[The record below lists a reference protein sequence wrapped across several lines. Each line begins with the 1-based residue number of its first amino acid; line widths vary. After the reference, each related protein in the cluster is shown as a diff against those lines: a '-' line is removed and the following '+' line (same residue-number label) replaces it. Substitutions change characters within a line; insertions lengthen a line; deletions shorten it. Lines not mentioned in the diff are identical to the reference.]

1 MTFQNFLEKW
11 NGQPIDFDGIYPNQC
26 MDLAHQ
32 YVYDVL
38 GLTDVRIIAHPAAYQ
53 IFTDFTETQY
63 FDKIANSPTGVPV
76 EGDIVVFGQ
85 GVGQWGHVC
94 IFIEGDA
101 NKFKSFD
108 ANWPTGSLPH
118 VQDHTYGYCLGW
130 LHPKTVAPDLEAQ
143 LNQLREERDR
153 NWDWF
158 VAVCDALKTGANV
171 DTAVAEATK
180 LLTIEQA
187 VLDKD
192 RQIADIQKQ
201 AQALQEQ
208 RAMKEQAITE
218 VSTQVATLTVA
229 VAEAQKTID
238 GLTQQNQDDQLELE
252 ALRKAAEISQGLKG
266 FKKWL
271 FDTFIRN

>member
-1 MTFQNFLEKW
+1 MNFTDFMVKY
-11 NGQPIDFDGIYPNQC
+11 NGQPVDFDQIYPNQC
-26 MDLAHQ
+26 LDLAHQ

-53 IFTDFTETQY
+53 IFTEFTETQY
-63 FDKIANSPTGVPV
+63 FDKIANSPTGIPK

-94 IFIEGDA
+94 IFISGDA

-130 LHPKTVAPDLEAQ
+130 LHPKAQAPDLQGQ
-143 LNQLREERDR
+143 LNACIVDRDSHWNDR
-153 NWDWF
+153 IAIADK
-158 VAVCDALKTGANV
+158 LKVENSMTVILA
-171 DTAVAEATK
+171 DLDK
-180 LLTIEQA
+180 LLTVEQA

-201 AQALQEQ
+201 ASDLQAQLT
-208 RAMKEQAITE
+208 AKEQAITE
-218 VSTQVATLTVA
+218 VSAQVATLTVGL
-229 VAEAQKTID
+229 AEAQKSVD
-238 GLTQQNQDDQLELE
+238 ALTKQTKDDQEQLAALKE
-252 ALRKAAEISQGLKG
+252 AAKITQSLTGFRKWI
-266 FKKWL
+266 
-271 FDTFIRN
+271 FDVFVR